1 MLVFSLD
8 NDENKECD
16 QIDKEISEIEDVMK
30 QIETQQL
37 QCQSLSKEI

>member
-30 QIETQQL
+30 QIETEQL

>member
-30 QIETQQL
+30 QIEKEQL